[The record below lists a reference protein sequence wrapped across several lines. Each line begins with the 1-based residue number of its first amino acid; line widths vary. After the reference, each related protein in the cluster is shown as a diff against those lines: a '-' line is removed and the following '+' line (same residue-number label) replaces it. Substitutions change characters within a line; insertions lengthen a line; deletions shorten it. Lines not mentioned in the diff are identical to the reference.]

1 MSMTSSTIFK
11 SVNSM
16 NLSQCSHNKSWR
28 NTKSMNVPML
38 STNCSITSS
47 PRRKSKSKS
56 HRITEDTTENIPNTN
71 KYKLRKADT

>member
-16 NLSQCSHNKSWR
+16 NLSQCSNNKSWR